1 MAQLHLGSELLE
13 TAFTPTELNT
23 AMQLSSKDLS
33 IAYLQNT
40 RVEIFREL
48 ANQEFS
54 KPEEDRENHRIRAYL
69 KGKLDILGDLINGAM
84 NPTPVPLD
92 TSNQPSQEF

>member
-1 MAQLHLGSELLE
+1 MAQLFLGSELLE
-13 TAFTPTELNT
+13 TELTPSELNT

-40 RVEIFREL
+40 RVGIFRNL
-48 ANQEFS
+48 ANQQFDD
-54 KPEEDRENHRIRAYL
+54 PAEDAKNHRMRVHLQGQLHI
-69 KGKLDILGDLINGAM
+69 LDALIEGAM

-92 TSNQPSQEF
+92 TSNQG